1 MDEVDDTPPSGS
13 RTPHRTAHLPEGC
26 AWGPLYTATPTGQPE
41 VYYPPSK
48 RYDTQSQATVI
59 PSSPSRAKDTSP
71 PPPSQSP
78 ITPVGRLIWVDFPTG
93 SPANPFHFS
102 RGRKL
107 AIVAVA
113 TYFTGMSAFSTSA
126 YSIGIPSMVAE
137 LGNNQLSSAAGLA
150 LYAWGFGIA
159 PMVLA
164 PLSEEYGRKW
174 TYFIAVFLFTI
185 LHLMLT
191 V

>member
-1 MDEVDDTPPSGS
+1 MSKSSPTVAGDEVDDTPPSGS
-13 RTPHRTAHLPEGC
+13 RTPRRTTHLPEGC
-26 AWGPLYTATPTGQPE
+26 NWGPLYTVTPTGQPE

-59 PSSPSRAKDTSP
+59 PT
-71 PPPSQSP
+71 PPSESS

-113 TYFTGMSAFSTSA
+113 TYFTGMSAYSTSA

-159 PMVLA
+159 PMILA

>member
-1 MDEVDDTPPSGS
+1 MAAADIDDSSPPSGS
-13 RTPHRTAHLPEGC
+13 RTPRGTAHLPEGC
-26 AWGPLYTATPTGQPE
+26 TWGPLYSVSATGGPE

-48 RYDTQSQATVI
+48 STVTPTTTAPAS
-59 PSSPSRAKDTSP
+59 PSSSSP
-71 PPPSQSP
+71 AQKQLGPPSP
-78 ITPVGRLIWVDFPTG
+78 PVGRLIWVDFPSG
-93 SPANPFHFS
+93 SPSNPFHFS
-102 RGRKL
+102 PRRKM

-113 TYFTGMSAFSTSA
+113 TYFTGITAYSTSA
-126 YSIGIPSMVAE
+126 YSIGVPSMTAE
-137 LGNNQLSSAAGLA
+137 LGNTALQAAAGLA

-174 TYFIAVFLFTI
+174 TYIIAVAIFTV

-191 V
+191 L